1 MLCWLLERILLVGRG
16 LGRSEKRE
24 AFWIKAWWASD
35 RSAMN
40 TAGREPI
47 RRLTIG
53 PCLAVRVRRKGSNWE
68 NDFRSHVMDVMIG
81 M

>member
-1 MLCWLLERILLVGRG
+1 MRG

-24 AFWIKAWWASD
+24 AFWMRAWWARE

-40 TAGREPI
+40 TEGRDPI
-47 RRLTIG
+47 RRLIIG
-53 PCLAVRVRRKGSNWE
+53 PCLATRVRRKGSSWE
-68 NDFRSHVMDVMIG
+68 NDLVSHVMVVMMG